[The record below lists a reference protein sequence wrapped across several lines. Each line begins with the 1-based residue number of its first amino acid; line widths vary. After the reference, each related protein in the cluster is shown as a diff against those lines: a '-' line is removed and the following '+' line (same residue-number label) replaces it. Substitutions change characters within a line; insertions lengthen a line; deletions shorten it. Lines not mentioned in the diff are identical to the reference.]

1 MKQAVWQTEPGGV
14 LSCELGEF
22 RLVVERSNGWVRYTV
37 HRRRDSSDVSSPTL
51 IASGN
56 KDDAHAAMT
65 AAESIA
71 ESHAA
76 TKQANDADPGHHG
89 PARDHAA

>member
-1 MKQAVWQTEPGGV
+1 MGQAVWQTEPGGV

-22 RLVVERSNGWVRYTV
+22 RLAVARSNGWVRYTV
-37 HRRRDSSDVSSPTL
+37 HRRRDSPDASSPTL
-51 IASGN
+51 VASGN
-56 KDDAHAAMT
+56 KDDAHAAMN
-65 AAESIA
+65 AAESVA

-76 TKQANDADPGHHG
+76 TTRANDADPGHHG